1 MAKLY
6 INKDIAPDADK
17 MKYWLTGDDSISFS
31 DIQGFIDWIPNDDNR
46 IDIELHSCGGDC
58 TEAYAIYDA
67 LRASGKEISC
77 KVAGN
82 AASMATVILLAAPLE
97 RRSAYQ
103 HAQLLIHSPY
113 YPASAKIGDIT
124 LAKLEELKSELEA
137 EKEKMLGVYVDCTGK
152 DRSVLEAQMNTDSW
166 FDAEKAIELGF
177 ISSIV
182 PAISA
187 SANKSELNNNL
198 NIKSMAK
205 EEKKVTV
212 AQALHMLGVA
222 LGVSKPESVGMVITT
237 STGDELTVE
246 REEGEIQ
253 VGDPA
258 SPDGEHVLED
268 GRTVVVT
275 DGVIT
280 EIKEPSI
287 EEDDA
292 QALKDRI
299 AELEAEN
306 SSLKSNA
313 KSESDA
319 RILAAVNKAG
329 GESWLRKATGAYTP
343 AKRSVSPQAKRLEEE
358 RPVSKI
364 EKKLAEVRE
373 KNKNRYNK

>member
-1 MAKLY
+1 
-6 INKDIAPDADK
+6 
-17 MKYWLTGDDSISFS
+17 
-31 DIQGFIDWIPNDDNR
+31 
-46 IDIELHSCGGDC
+46 
-58 TEAYAIYDA
+58 
-67 LRASGKEISC
+67 
-77 KVAGN
+77 
-82 AASMATVILLAAPLE
+82 
-97 RRSAYQ
+97 
-103 HAQLLIHSPY
+103 
-113 YPASAKIGDIT
+113 
-124 LAKLEELKSELEA
+124 
-137 EKEKMLGVYVDCTGK
+137 
-152 DRSVLEAQMNTDSW
+152 
-166 FDAEKAIELGF
+166 
-177 ISSIV
+177 
-182 PAISA
+182 
-187 SANKSELNNNL
+187 
-198 NIKSMAK
+198 
-205 EEKKVTV
+205 
-212 AQALHMLGVA
+212 MLGVA